1 MGVILRMAGA
11 FALLSATYNPTQWN
25 FFRWAEAQYTTQL
38 PLTVL
43 LGLLLTVAYII
54 YIAATLR
61 SLGAFGVVLVVAVF
75 AALVWVLVDWG
86 VLATGNSALNTWL
99 GIVALSL
106 VLGIGLSWA
115 ILWQRL
121 SGQATVDEV
130 DE

>member
-1 MGVILRMAGA
+1 MGFVLRWAVA
-11 FALLSATYNPTQWN
+11 FVLLSVTYNPTQWN
-25 FFRWAEAQYTTQL
+25 FVRWAESNYTAQL

-43 LGLLLTVAYII
+43 FGLLLAVAYII

-61 SLGAFGVVLVVAVF
+61 ALGAFGVILVGAVVA
-75 AALVWVLVDWG
+75 ALAWVLIDWG
-86 VLATGNSALNTWL
+86 ILATGNSALNTWL
-99 GIVALSL
+99 GIAALSL

-121 SGQATVDEV
+121 SGQATVDDI